1 MKKPGGRRM
10 PNAGYGN
17 DQSRWG
23 DEQRDVAGPFLT
35 GRLPSR
41 CYPFIGMSTQAPAP
55 PQKINLR
62 RPDIMEAVQAQVLS
76 HYRSGLVERIRA
88 NGHIL
93 SAGDLTIKL
102 AKEFGFCYGV
112 ERAIDLAY
120 AARKAY
126 PERRIFLL
134 GEIIHN
140 PEVND
145 QIQRLG
151 ILTIA
156 SKPGDDEINELKPE
170 DIVIIPAF
178 GTEVATRRKLEA
190 KGCQFVDTTCG
201 DVMSVWKRVR
211 QYSKDS
217 VTSIIHGKAWHE
229 ETKATS
235 SQARASGPGHYLV
248 VFTLAETDCVCDY
261 IVNGGNKAEFL
272 EKFKHACSEGF
283 DPDVHLRAI
292 GVANQTTMLRGETE
306 EVQRRLRQAMIQKY
320 GEGEIDKHFR
330 FFDTI
335 CGATQDRQ
343 DALGKLLLEPIS
355 LLLVIGGYNSSN
367 TSHLAEMGE
376 AKLPTYFI
384 KNAAK
389 MESEKLICHYD
400 QHKHQ
405 EIETRDWLPS
415 GKITVGITAGA
426 SCPNNL
432 IEDAIRRLF
441 ELRGISVQ
449 QLIEEA

>member
-1 MKKPGGRRM
+1 
-10 PNAGYGN
+10 
-17 DQSRWG
+17 
-23 DEQRDVAGPFLT
+23 
-35 GRLPSR
+35 
-41 CYPFIGMSTQAPAP
+41 MSIEAPTAP

-62 RPDIMEAVQAQVLS
+62 RPDIMAAVQAQVLS
-76 HYRSGLVERIRA
+76 HYRSALVERIRA

-93 SAGDLTIKL
+93 SAGELTIKL
-102 AKEFGFCYGV
+102 AKECGFCYGV

-120 AARKAY
+120 AARRAY
-126 PERRIFLL
+126 PDRRIFLL

-145 QIQRLG
+145 QIRRLG
-151 ILTIA
+151 IVTIA
-156 SKPGDDEINELKPE
+156 GKPGDDEINQLRPE

-178 GTEVATRRKLEA
+178 GTEVATRRKLEE
-190 KGCQFVDTTCG
+190 KGCLFVDTTCG

-211 QYSKDS
+211 QYSKEA

-229 ETKATS
+229 ETKAKR
-235 SQARASGPGHYLV
+235 SQARASGGGQYLV
-248 VFTLAETDCVCDY
+248 VFTLAETDYVCNY
-261 IVNGGNKAEFL
+261 IVKGGNKAEFL
-272 EKFKHACSEGF
+272 EKFKGAYSEGF
-283 DPDVHLRAI
+283 DPDVHLNSI

-306 EVQRRLRQAMIQKY
+306 EVQRRLKAAMAQKY
-320 GEGEIDKHFR
+320 GEAEVQKHFR

-343 DALGKLLLEPIS
+343 DALEKLLHDPLN

-389 MESEKLICHYD
+389 MESDKLIHHYD
-400 QHKHQ
+400 QHQHQ
-405 EIETRDWLPS
+405 EIETQNWLPA

-449 QLIEEA
+449 EVLTAA

>member
-1 MKKPGGRRM
+1 
-10 PNAGYGN
+10 
-17 DQSRWG
+17 
-23 DEQRDVAGPFLT
+23 
-35 GRLPSR
+35 
-41 CYPFIGMSTQAPAP
+41 MSTQAPAP
-55 PQKINLR
+55 PAAPQKVNLR
-62 RPDIMEAVQAQVLS
+62 RPDIMAAVQAEVLS
-76 HYRSGLVERIRA
+76 HYRSDLVERIRA

-120 AARKAY
+120 AARRAY
-126 PERRIFLL
+126 PDKRIFLL

-145 QIQRLG
+145 QIRRLG
-151 ILTIA
+151 IVTIA
-156 SKPGDDEINELKPE
+156 GKPGDDEINQLTPE

-178 GTEVATRRKLEA
+178 GTEVGTRRKLEE
-190 KGCQFVDTTCG
+190 KGCLFVDTTCG

-235 SQARASGPGHYLV
+235 SQARASGGGHYLV
-248 VFTLAETDCVCDY
+248 VFTLAETDYVCNY
-261 IVNGGNKAEFL
+261 IVQGWNKAEVL
-272 EKFKHACSEGF
+272 EKFKGAYSEGF
-283 DPDVHLRAI
+283 DPDIDLRAI

-306 EVQRRLRQAMIQKY
+306 DVQRRLRQAMVQKY
-320 GEGEIDKHFR
+320 GEAEIDKHFR

-343 DALGKLLLEPIS
+343 DALEKLLREPLD

-389 MESEKLICHYD
+389 MESEKLIRHYD
-400 QHKHQ
+400 QHKH
-405 EIETRDWLPS
+405 EEVETRDWLPP

-432 IEDAIRRLF
+432 IEDAIRQLF
-441 ELRGISVQ
+441 GLRGISVQ
-449 QLIEEA
+449 QVLAA

>member
-1 MKKPGGRRM
+1 
-10 PNAGYGN
+10 
-17 DQSRWG
+17 
-23 DEQRDVAGPFLT
+23 
-35 GRLPSR
+35 
-41 CYPFIGMSTQAPAP
+41 MSIQAPSA

-76 HYRSGLVERIRA
+76 HYRSELVERIRA
-88 NGHIL
+88 GGGIL
-93 SAGDLTIKL
+93 SAGELTVKL

-120 AARKAY
+120 AARKSFPIEKPIY
-126 PERRIFLL
+126 LL

-145 QIQRLG
+145 QIRNLG
-151 ILTIA
+151 IKTI
-156 SKPGDDEINELKPE
+156 SNKPTDEEMSQMHRE
-170 DIVIIPAF
+170 DVVIIPAF
-178 GTEVATRRKLEA
+178 GTEVATRRKLEE
-190 KGCQFVDTTCG
+190 KGCLLVDTTCG

-211 QYSKDS
+211 QYSKES
-217 VTSIIHGKAWHE
+217 VTSIIHGKAKHE
-229 ETKATS
+229 ETKATT
-235 SQARASGPGHYLV
+235 SQATAYGSGHYLV
-248 VFTLAETDCVCDY
+248 VYNLSETDYVCDY
-261 IVNGGNKAEFL
+261 ILNGGSKEQFL
-272 EKFKHACSEGF
+272 EKFKGAYSPGF
-283 DPDVHLRAI
+283 DPDVHLLAV

-306 EVQRRLRQAMIQKY
+306 EVQRRLKSVMSKKY
-320 GEGEIDKHFR
+320 GEAEIAKHFR

-343 DALGKLLLEPIS
+343 DALQKLLAEPLN
-355 LLLVIGGYNSSN
+355 LLIVIGGYNSSN

-389 MESEKLICHYD
+389 MESDILICHYD
-400 QHKHQ
+400 QHRRA
-405 EIETRDWLPS
+405 EVETRDWLPS

-432 IEDAIRRLF
+432 IEDTIRRLF

-449 QLIEEA
+449 QLLAN

>member
-1 MKKPGGRRM
+1 
-10 PNAGYGN
+10 
-17 DQSRWG
+17 
-23 DEQRDVAGPFLT
+23 
-35 GRLPSR
+35 
-41 CYPFIGMSTQAPAP
+41 
-55 PQKINLR
+55 
-62 RPDIMEAVQAQVLS
+62 MEAVQAQVLS
-76 HYRSGLVERIRA
+76 HYRSNLVERIRA
-88 NGHIL
+88 SGHIL

-120 AARKAY
+120 AARKVFPDQPIY
-126 PERRIFLL
+126 IL

-145 QIQRLG
+145 QIRAMG
-151 ILTIA
+151 IKFLTGKEKDA
-156 SKPGDDEINELKPE
+156 DYDDLKKD

-178 GTEVATRRKLEA
+178 GTEATTRKMLEE
-190 KGCQFVDTTCG
+190 KGCRFVDTTCG

-211 QYSKDS
+211 QYSKDK

-235 SQARASGPGHYLV
+235 SQATPTTGGHYLV
-248 VFTLAETDCVCDY
+248 VFTLAETDYVCNY
-261 IVNGGNKAEFL
+261 ILNGGNKEEFL
-272 EKFKHACSEGF
+272 QKFKGAYSEGF
-283 DPDVHLRAI
+283 DPDKHLTAI
-292 GVANQTTMLRGETE
+292 GVANQTTMLRNETE
-306 EVQRRLRQAMIQKY
+306 DVQRRLRRAMAQRF
-320 GEGEIDKHFR
+320 GEAEIDRHFR

-343 DALGKLLLEPIS
+343 DALSKLLQEPLN

-384 KNAAK
+384 KNAAMMK
-389 MESEKLICHYD
+389 SDSLIRHYD

-405 EIETRDWLPS
+405 EIETSNWLPP

-432 IEDAIRRLF
+432 IEDTIHRLF
-441 ELRGISVQ
+441 ELRGILVQ
-449 QLIEEA
+449 EVIGIN

>member
-1 MKKPGGRRM
+1 
-10 PNAGYGN
+10 
-17 DQSRWG
+17 
-23 DEQRDVAGPFLT
+23 
-35 GRLPSR
+35 
-41 CYPFIGMSTQAPAP
+41 MSTPAPAA

-62 RPDIMEAVQAQVLS
+62 RPDVMEAVQAQVLS
-76 HYRSGLVERIRA
+76 HYRSELVDRIRA
-88 NGHIL
+88 NGCVL
-93 SAGDLTIKL
+93 SADGLLTVKL

-120 AARKAY
+120 AARKVFP
-126 PERRIFLL
+126 PERPIYLL

-145 QIQRLG
+145 QIRHMG
-151 ILTIA
+151 IVTIS
-156 SKPGDDEINELKPE
+156 SKPTEEELQHLQAGDV
-170 DIVIIPAF
+170 VIIPAF
-178 GTEVATRRKLEA
+178 GTEVATRVRLEA
-190 KGCQFVDTTCG
+190 KGCLFVDTTCG

-211 QYSKDS
+211 QYARDK

-235 SQARASGPGHYLV
+235 SQATATSGHYLV
-248 VFTLAETDCVCDY
+248 VFTLAETDYVCRY
-261 IVNGGNKAEFL
+261 ILQGGDKREFL
-272 EKFKHACSEGF
+272 EKFKGAYSEGF
-283 DPDVHLRAI
+283 DPDIHLQVV

-306 EVQRRLRQAMIQKY
+306 EVQRRIRGAMEQRY
-320 GEGEIDKHFR
+320 GRDTLAHHFR

-343 DALGKLLLEPIS
+343 DALEKLLQEPLD

-389 MESEKLICHYD
+389 MVSEQNIIHYN
-400 QHKHQ
+400 QHLHK
-405 EIETRDWLPS
+405 EVETLSWLP
-415 GKITVGITAGA
+415 GGRITVGITAGA

-432 IEDAIRRLF
+432 IEDTIKRLF
-441 ELRGISVQ
+441 ELRGVAVQ
-449 QLIEEA
+449 ELL

>member
-1 MKKPGGRRM
+1 MSIE
-10 PNAGYGN
+10 A
-17 DQSRWG
+17 
-23 DEQRDVAGPFLT
+23 
-35 GRLPSR
+35 PS
-41 CYPFIGMSTQAPAP
+41 APAAANQP
-55 PQKINLR
+55 PAKKVNLR

-76 HYRSGLVERIRA
+76 HYRSELVDRIRA
-88 NGHIL
+88 HGHVV
-93 SAGDLTIKL
+93 STGGGLTIKL
-102 AKEFGFCYGV
+102 AKQFGFCYGV

-120 AARKAY
+120 AARKVFTAQPIY
-126 PERRIFLL
+126 IL

-145 QIQRLG
+145 QIRAMDIRFLSG
-151 ILTIA
+151 KEKNANINDL
-156 SKPGDDEINELKPE
+156 KEGDV
-170 DIVIIPAF
+170 VIIPAF
-178 GTEVATRRKLEA
+178 GTEVATRAQLEQ
-190 KGCQFVDTTCG
+190 KGCIFVDTTCG

-211 QYSKDS
+211 QYSREG

-235 SQARASGPGHYLV
+235 SQATATSGHYLV
-248 VFTLAETDCVCDY
+248 VFTLGETDYVCNY
-261 IVNGGNKAEFL
+261 IINGGDKEEFL
-272 EKFKHACSEGF
+272 QKFKGAYSPGF
-283 DPDVHLRAI
+283 DPDIHLNAI

-306 EVQRRLRQAMIQKY
+306 EVQRRLKRSMETRFGK
-320 GEGEIDKHFR
+320 ENVDKHFR

-343 DALGKLLLEPIS
+343 DALEKLLQEPLD

-389 MESEKLICHYD
+389 MVSDKLIQHYD
-400 QHKHQ
+400 QHKHT
-405 EIETRDWLPS
+405 EIETGEWLPA
-415 GKITVGITAGA
+415 GNITVGITAGA

-432 IEDAIRRLF
+432 IEDVIHRLF
-441 ELRGISVQ
+441 ELKGVSVQ
-449 QLIEEA
+449 ELV

>member
-1 MKKPGGRRM
+1 MTTP
-10 PNAGYGN
+10 
-17 DQSRWG
+17 
-23 DEQRDVAGPFLT
+23 
-35 GRLPSR
+35 
-41 CYPFIGMSTQAPAP
+41 APAP
-55 PQKINLR
+55 TVPPPKINLR

-76 HYRSGLVERIRA
+76 HYRSELVDRIRA
-88 NGHIL
+88 RGHVL
-93 SAGDLTIKL
+93 SAGGLTVKL

-120 AARKAY
+120 AARKVFPDQPIY
-126 PERRIFLL
+126 IL

-145 QIQRLG
+145 QLREMAIRFLSGKEKNADLEDLKQ
-151 ILTIA
+151 
-156 SKPGDDEINELKPE
+156 GDV
-170 DIVIIPAF
+170 VIIPAF
-178 GTEVATRRKLEA
+178 GAEVATMEKLKA
-190 KGCQFVDTTCG
+190 RGCQFVDTTCG

-211 QYSKDS
+211 QYANES

-235 SQARASGPGHYLV
+235 SRATANGGGHYLV
-248 VFTLAETDCVCDY
+248 VFTLAETDYVCRY
-261 IVNGGNKAEFL
+261 ILQGGSKEEFL
-272 EKFKHACSEGF
+272 AKFKGAYSAGF
-283 DPDVHLRAI
+283 DPDVHLLAI

-306 EVQRRLRQAMIQKY
+306 EVQRRLRAAMEQKY
-320 GEGEIDKHFR
+320 GAADLPKHFR

-343 DALGKLLLEPIS
+343 DALEKLLQQPLD

-389 MESEKLICHYD
+389 MISDRVIHHYNQH
-400 QHKHQ
+400 QHK
-405 EIETRDWLPS
+405 EVESRDWLPA
-415 GKITVGITAGA
+415 GDITVGVTAGA

-432 IEDAIRRLF
+432 IEDTIRRLF
-441 ELRGISVQ
+441 ELRGLSVQ
-449 QLIEEA
+449 EVLAS

>member
-1 MKKPGGRRM
+1 
-10 PNAGYGN
+10 
-17 DQSRWG
+17 
-23 DEQRDVAGPFLT
+23 
-35 GRLPSR
+35 
-41 CYPFIGMSTQAPAP
+41 MSSTVPPA

-62 RPDIMEAVQAQVLS
+62 RPDIMTAVQAQVVA
-76 HYRSGLVERIRA
+76 HYRSELVERIRA
-88 NGHIL
+88 AGGRL
-93 SAGDLTIKL
+93 TLGDLTVRL

-126 PERRIFLL
+126 PDRRIALL

-145 QIQRLG
+145 QIRRMG
-151 ILTIA
+151 IVTIA
-156 SKPGDDEINELKPE
+156 SKPSDEEIAGLQPE

-190 KGCQFVDTTCG
+190 RGCSFVDTTCG

-211 QYSKDS
+211 QYSRES

-229 ETKATS
+229 ETLATS
-235 SQARASGPGHYLV
+235 SQATAQPDGHYLV
-248 VFTLAETDCVCDY
+248 VFNLAETDYVCRY
-261 IVNGGNKAEFL
+261 VLNGGDKLEFL
-272 EKFKHACSEGF
+272 EKFKGAHSPGF
-283 DPDVHLRAI
+283 DPDIHLQAI

-306 EVQRRLRQAMIQKY
+306 EVQRRFRATMESKY
-320 GEGEIDKHFR
+320 GTEAIDRHFR

-343 DALGKLLLEPIS
+343 DALEKLLQEPLD
-355 LLLVIGGYNSSN
+355 LLIVIGGYNSSN

-376 AKLPTYFI
+376 GRLPTYFI
-384 KNAAK
+384 SNAAK
-389 MESEKLICHYD
+389 MVSTDLIVHYD
-400 QHKHQ
+400 LHRKGDL
-405 EIETRDWLPS
+405 ETRAWLPA
-415 GKITVGITAGA
+415 GTAVVGVTAGA

-432 IEDAIRRLF
+432 IEDTIRRLF
-441 ELRGISVQ
+441 ELRGVEPVQ
-449 QLIEEA
+449 IRPPS